1 MAPCMGPMSRVRTY
15 SLWAGLCPEK
25 LVKLNLSAITEASKS
40 RRLSKTTVKKGKT
53 TPPTGARKAT
63 LKFEILFKY
72 YVKGFGYKAQRS
84 EQGGGVRNLDQPRHA
99 TEKECLLELKKI
111 FFPEGQ
117 SLVGKG
123 DDIEFKLADFKC
135 RTIYMCEDFSLER
148 YRQRYGLHTLR
159 LFLLRDSTVSSKE
172 SDYEQLKKSPF
183 EDSGSEKPEEMQSQ

>member
-1 MAPCMGPMSRVRTY
+1 MAPCMGPMSLVRTY
-15 SLWAGLCPEK
+15 SLWAGLSPEK

-84 EQGGGVRNLDQPRHA
+84 GQGGGVRNLDQPRHA

-123 DDIEFKLADFKC
+123 DDIEFKLAHFKC
-135 RTIYMCEDFSLER
+135 RTIYMCDDFSLER